1 MPSGSK
7 WWLTFG
13 PANDLLPT
21 LGEYKRMLNLIAV
34 SSFRRGVR
42 SQSSS
47 LTCFSTKIRMDT
59 FGDLT
64 VNCFPFSPLWGR
76 VQWWDCIFSPSST
89 APADSLWEL
98 SCFLSIK
105 ADPLIAPI
113 TARQALKVQSVSYE
127 TWYYTSNSDKYVLQ
141 SLLHCFQR
149 KYKNYPFLSDA
160 SKPSS

>member
-1 MPSGSK
+1 MVINIWTCQWSFAYTWGIQKNAQFNCSK
-7 WWLTFG
+7 FFQKGCKKSKFFTHVF
-13 PANDLLPT
+13 
-21 LGEYKRMLNLIAV
+21 LNKNQNGHFWRSYSELF
-34 SSFRRGVR
+34 SF
-42 SQSSS
+42 
-47 LTCFSTKIRMDT
+47 F
-59 FGDLT
+59 
-64 VNCFPFSPLWGR
+64 PLWGR
-76 VQWWDCIFSPSST
+76 VQRWDCIFSPSST